1 MQIIDALIPLVVLIA
16 MGYVLKRYR
25 FLTMEFW
32 QGAERLNYWILFPVL
47 LFSSLAT
54 VHFNVG
60 QVLPALAVV
69 FTVTLL
75 MSVVLWVLKAVYG
88 TPVAKFGVYLQSHI
102 RFNTYIGLTSMALIF
117 GAEGMQVFAMIIAF
131 VIPLVN
137 VLSVLGFSQG
147 QGLSYKNIAWSIA
160 KNPLILACL
169 VGIIFNFS
177 GMHLPESISQ
187 SLKLV
192 AGMSLPLGLL
202 CVGAA
207 LQFNTLKYAGRALIL
222 NTFGRLI
229 LVPILAYTGCR
240 LMGLA
245 TFETMIVVVFFSLP
259 TASAAYVLTK
269 YFQGDSQLMAA
280 IISLQTLCF
289 GLTFPLWMWFLQT

>member
-25 FLTMEFW
+25 FLTVEFW

-69 FTVTLL
+69 FSVTLL

-88 TPVAKFGVYLQSHI
+88 TPVAQFGVYLQSHI

-117 GAEGMQVFAMIIAF
+117 GAAGMQVFAMIIAF
-131 VIPLVN
+131 VIPMVN

-147 QGLSYKNIAWSIA
+147 QGLS
-160 KNPLILACL
+160 
-169 VGIIFNFS
+169 
-177 GMHLPESISQ
+177 
-187 SLKLV
+187 
-192 AGMSLPLGLL
+192 
-202 CVGAA
+202 
-207 LQFNTLKYAGRALIL
+207 
-222 NTFGRLI
+222 
-229 LVPILAYTGCR
+229 
-240 LMGLA
+240 
-245 TFETMIVVVFFSLP
+245 
-259 TASAAYVLTK
+259 
-269 YFQGDSQLMAA
+269 
-280 IISLQTLCF
+280 
-289 GLTFPLWMWFLQT
+289 